1 MKTLREIGIKSAYA
15 THIIAEIGI
24 NHGGNIELAKKLID
38 SAHRAGVDSV
48 KFQTYLTEKRT
59 KPGSPIFDILKKC
72 ELSFDAFKELKDYS
86 DKKGII
92 FFSTPFDNESIEYL
106 ETINCPFYK
115 IASFDLVNKPFL
127 EKIAKTTKPVILSV
141 GMSNINEIETAVNIL
156 SKNTNKIALLHCIS
170 AYPTKEEDANLAA
183 IHTLREKFGNHL
195 IGHSDH
201 TDGIKIPLYAVAA
214 GAKIIEKHFKISAD
228 TDCVDATVSITE
240 EQMKQLV
247 KETRALEKIMGDGIP
262 ELTKAQKEIE
272 QYRRYSN

>member
-1 MKTLREIGIKSAYA
+1 MKTLKEIGIKSAYE

-59 KPGSPIFDILKKC
+59 KPGSPIFDILKNC

-92 FFSTPFDNESIEYL
+92 FFSTPFDDESIEYL

-141 GMSNINEIETAVNIL
+141 GMSNINEIETAVKIL
-156 SKNTNKIALLHCIS
+156 SKNTNKVALLHCIS

-228 TDCVDATVSITE
+228 MDCVDAPVSITE

-262 ELTKAQKEIE
+262 ELTEVQKEIE

>member
-228 TDCVDATVSITE
+228 MDCVDAPVSITE

-247 KETRALEKIMGDGIP
+247 KETRTLEKIMGDGIP

>member
-1 MKTLREIGIKSAYA
+1 MKTLKEIGIKSSYA

-183 IHTLREKFGNHL
+183 IHTLREKFGNYL

-201 TDGIKIPLYAVAA
+201 TDGIKIPLFAVSA

-228 TDCVDATVSITE
+228 MDCVDAPVSITE

-262 ELTKAQKEIE
+262 ELTAAQKEIE
-272 QYRRYSN
+272 QYRRYSK

>member
-228 TDCVDATVSITE
+228 MDCVDAPVSITE

-262 ELTKAQKEIE
+262 ELTEAQKEIE

>member
-1 MKTLREIGIKSAYA
+1 MKTLKEIGIKSAYA

-59 KPGSPIFDILKKC
+59 KPGSSIFDILKKC

-183 IHTLREKFGNHL
+183 IHTLREKFGNYL

-228 TDCVDATVSITE
+228 MDCVDAPVSITE

-262 ELTKAQKEIE
+262 ELTEAQKEIE

>member
-24 NHGGNIELAKKLID
+24 NHRGNIELAKKLID

-183 IHTLREKFGNHL
+183 IHTLREKFGNYL

-228 TDCVDATVSITE
+228 MDCVDASVSITE